1 MKFHDFSPFYRSSEG
16 IKPKVSGD
24 RLLDNPLV
32 ADAQSGASFKFDVQD
47 RVTLPSA
54 TLDQQTN
61 GAISAWFK
69 YDSFRTDTNTH
80 QNGAIL
86 SKGNVYFSLTNNSDK
101 KLVAY
106 YYDGSQNITNIGTT
120 ILEVGQWYHAV
131 YAWTPTT
138 AKLYL
143 NGVQEFSGTNTG
155 IGYNLHAG
163 HVGGVCYIGDTDAA
177 TGGHGDFD
185 GEIRQ
190 VRIHNR
196 ALSADEVR
204 AAYSG
209 QAVSFE
215 YTGASQDNLITGS
228 SIWADGGGGNI
239 GTVTTNSDNDVTW
252 DQTGAG
258 DTGTN
263 LVVAYHTNWVLT
275 NGTAYRV
282 SFKAKVSSG
291 TATLKHRPW
300 GDDVKEWNLT
310 TSFQEFSFEEVLTA
324 GENNAYFYSTSS
336 SSLTYTVEDYKITQI
351 GCVAEYLPTGISATK
366 WVDTSGNGLHGSTS
380 TATAVNHEVGTLTTV
395 GDIRIGSGSGISFS
409 PYDETVTG
417 PPGSDSNT
425 LDDYEEGTW
434 TPVYDSNSN
443 SSGTWSTATGEY
455 TRVGNM
461 VTLTAKFSGTSQG
474 FSTTGGWRKYTGVP
488 FNPSLSS
495 GGTWISGSLGDTVGG
510 LVACFTGST
519 FWLYAPQSTNTA
531 NDFYATVTYLV

>member
-196 ALSADEVR
+196 ALTADEVR
-204 AAYSG
+204 AAYNG
-209 QAVSFE
+209 QTVPYE
-215 YTGASQDNLITGS
+215 YVGASQTDLITGS
-228 SIWADGGGGNI
+228 SIWADGGGSNI

-351 GCVAEYLPTGISATK
+351 GCVAEYLPSGISATK
-366 WVDTSGNGLHGSTS
+366 WVDTSGNGLHGTTS
-380 TATAVNHEVGTLTTV
+380 TATAVNHT
-395 GDIRIGSGSGISFS
+395 IGSLTVESGATIKLQDGAGIDFS
-409 PYDETVTG
+409 ATSDATG
-417 PPGSDSNT
+417 KTSEL

-434 TPVYDSNSN
+434 TPAITLDSGSATVSASNGQYTKIGNQVTVSFSITVSVPSAAGINTVTGLPFTAANVTAQPTGSVRERSNQGDVWHAQVVTDTATCLLRRYDN
-443 SSGTWSTATGEY
+443 SGTLANSDQF
-455 TRVGNM
+455 VG
-461 VTLTAKFSGTSQG
+461 S
-474 FSTTGGWRKYTGVP
+474 
-488 FNPSLSS
+488 
-495 GGTWISGSLGDTVGG
+495 
-510 LVACFTGST
+510 
-519 FWLYAPQSTNTA
+519 
-531 NDFYATVTYLV
+531 VTYIV